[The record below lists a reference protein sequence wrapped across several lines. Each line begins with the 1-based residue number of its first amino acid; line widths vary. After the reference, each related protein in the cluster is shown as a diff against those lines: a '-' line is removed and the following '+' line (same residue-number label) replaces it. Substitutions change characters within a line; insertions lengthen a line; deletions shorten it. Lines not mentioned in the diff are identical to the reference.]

1 MDKYTKEECL
11 EEIENCGTLDNID
24 LSELDLR
31 AVDFKGISL
40 KRAKLTSARLNGANL
55 SGCDDP
61 LVSIFIF
68 WELWISG
75 RIAKA

>member
-11 EEIENCGTLDNID
+11 EEIGKDGTLDNID

-40 KRAKLTSARLNGANL
+40 KRAKLTSARLNGCLLYTSDAA
-55 SGCDDP
+55 D
-61 LVSIFIF
+61 
-68 WELWISG
+68 E
-75 RIAKA
+75 